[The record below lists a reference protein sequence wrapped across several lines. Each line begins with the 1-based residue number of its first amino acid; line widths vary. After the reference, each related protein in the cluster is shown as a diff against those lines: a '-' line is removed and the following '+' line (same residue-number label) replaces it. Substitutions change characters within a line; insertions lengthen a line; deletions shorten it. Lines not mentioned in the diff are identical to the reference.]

1 MHREIIN
8 AYHKNTNY
16 KFIFQMKEGE
26 KKKRER
32 KKEENRAN
40 TQIRLKGWDNNKII
54 SNKKTNQI
62 LPALK

>member
-26 KKKRER
+26 KKRER
-32 KKEENRAN
+32 KKKENRPN
-40 TQIRLKGWDNNKII
+40 PQIRLKG
-54 SNKKTNQI
+54 
-62 LPALK
+62 